1 MTYSSGS
8 WKPQRTQRR
17 SRTGR
22 GRVMEMLDRLMADNE
37 CREVIRE
44 ALTAEMQK
52 HPLRF
57 FRTVIMPLLPQADN
71 LPDKRPLLVGW
82 RSLLSAP
89 AIRAPDC
96 GQEVKVLP

>member
-22 GRVMEMLDRLMADNE
+22 GRVMEMLDRLMADKE
-37 CREVIRE
+37 CREVIRA

-52 HPLRF
+52 HPVRF
-57 FRTVIMPLLPQADN
+57 FRTVVMPMLPQGEK
-71 LPDKRPLLVGW
+71 LPDMSPVGVGW
-82 RSLLSAP
+82 RSLVSAP
-89 AIRAPDC
+89 PIRTPDG
-96 GQEVKVLP
+96 GQEGKVQP